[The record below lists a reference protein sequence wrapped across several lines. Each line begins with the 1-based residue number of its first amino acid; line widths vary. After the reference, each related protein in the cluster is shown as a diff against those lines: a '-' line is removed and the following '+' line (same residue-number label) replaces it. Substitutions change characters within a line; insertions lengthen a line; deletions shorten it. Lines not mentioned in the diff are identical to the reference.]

1 MFEKPPFNKDEEARI
16 VSAVKEAELKTSG
29 EIRIHV
35 EKHSKLDPM
44 KRAVEMFEKLGIT
57 KTEQRNG
64 VLIYI
69 ATVDHKFAIIGDKG
83 INEAVPADFWETTK
97 ELMAMQFKAGNL
109 TEGIIAGIKNAGIQ
123 LKAFFPYEKGDVNEL
138 SDNISYGN
146 DGK

>member
-44 KRAVEMFEKLGIT
+44 KRAVEMFEKLGMT

-83 INEAVPADFWETTK
+83 INEAVPEDFWETTK
-97 ELMAMQFKAGNL
+97 ELMAAQFKAGNL
-109 TEGIIAGIKNAGIQ
+109 AEGIIAGIKNAGIQ

>member
-16 VSAVKEAELKTSG
+16 VSTVKEAELKTSG

-44 KRAVEMFEKLGIT
+44 KRAVEMFEKLGMT

-83 INEAVPADFWETTK
+83 INEAVPEDFWETTK
-97 ELMAMQFKAGNL
+97 ELMAAQFKAGNL
-109 TEGIIAGIKNAGIQ
+109 AEGIIAGIKNAGIQ